1 MRSAFD
7 PLRRDEVESVQIGP
21 YPPGLE
27 RIQNLTGYKPAMRR
41 IIWRHRQKV
50 QICSPL
56 ILALWLNLGYLQSSY
71 AGIDAGEFTG
81 SRTLQSAAGD
91 YFSDWFKRVD
101 ETQAVQPHW
110 IAPLVTTTPLLTELY
125 RYDQYWQHLSNGGGN
140 LKVFGAGKGL
150 ELIPA
155 KTIQLI
161 FGVPPYEQRSG
172 KNAAQGIGDY
182 PFLLIK
188 NRFLSANEENGNY
201 VLTGFLAFSAPVGSR
216 AFTTNNFAVT
226 PTIAAGKGWGN
237 FDMQL
242 TFSSTFPTGDV
253 HTLGTPLLTNLTF
266 QYHLLELLWP
276 EVEVNSTYWPNGAN
290 RGKNQVFITPG
301 VVLGR
306 IRLYGRLTLT
316 VGMGYQFAISDA
328 HPQHENNWILSVRT
342 NF

>member
-1 MRSAFD
+1 
-7 PLRRDEVESVQIGP
+7 V
-21 YPPGLE
+21 
-27 RIQNLTGYKPAMRR
+27 
-41 IIWRHRQKV
+41 
-50 QICSPL
+50 
-56 ILALWLNLGYLQSSY
+56 LWLSLGYLQASH
-71 AGIDAGEFTG
+71 AGINVGESTNP
-81 SRTLQSAAGD
+81 RDLQSPRGD
-91 YFSDWFKRVD
+91 YFSNWFQRVD
-101 ETQAVQPHW
+101 ETLAEQPHW
-110 IAPLVTTTPLLTELY
+110 IAPIFLTTPLLTELY
-125 RYDQYWQHLSNGGGN
+125 RYDQNWQHLSNGGGN

-201 VLTGFLAFSAPVGSR
+201 VLTGFLAFGAPIGSH

-242 TFSSTFPTGDV
+242 TFGSTFPTGDV
-253 HTLGTPLLTNLTF
+253 HTLGTALLTNLTF

-276 EVEVNSTYWPNGAN
+276 EVEMNYTYWPNGAN

-316 VGMGYQFAISDA
+316 VGTGYQFAISDA
-328 HPQHENNWILSVRT
+328 HPQYENNWILSVRT